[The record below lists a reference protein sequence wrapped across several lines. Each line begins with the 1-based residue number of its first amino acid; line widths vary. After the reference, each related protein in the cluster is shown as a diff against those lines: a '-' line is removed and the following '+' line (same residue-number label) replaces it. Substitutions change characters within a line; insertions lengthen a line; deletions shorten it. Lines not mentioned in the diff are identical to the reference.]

1 MSERIKALINKIKEQ
16 DYKPYFPDAVGGNE
30 QEEAEAFVF
39 RVLETYAEHFVY
51 NGGYLKLTL
60 HHADYKRAC
69 FLQDAIS
76 RVGRDN
82 GVMIVYNDQFAE
94 VCNVHENE
102 IAFKF

>member
-1 MSERIKALINKIKEQ
+1 MLFTCMIL
-16 DYKPYFPDAVGGNE
+16 GNTTHNH
-30 QEEAEAFVF
+30 A
-39 RVLETYAEHFVY
+39 RRTHFVY